1 MHRYSEPTQR
11 RRGIHCML
19 AVLLAAIA
27 LPLFGCGG
35 SDRPT
40 PIETTGTVTYKGAP
54 VEGAQVMF
62 TSAGARPA
70 TATTNAEG
78 RFELTTFERG
88 DGAVE
93 GQHRVTITK
102 SERVPG
108 EDPSNPYPRMRNLL
122 PTKYANPRKSPLT
135 ATISADSETDLKFA
149 LGD

>member
-1 MHRYSEPTQR
+1 
-11 RRGIHCML
+11 ML

-40 PIETTGTVTYKGAP
+40 PIETTGLVTYQGQP

-62 TSAGARPA
+62 TSESARPA
-70 TATTNAEG
+70 TATTNADG
-78 RFELTTFERG
+78 RFELTTHETG

-93 GQHRVTITK
+93 GKHLVTITK
-102 SERVPG
+102 TERVPG
-108 EDPSNPYPRMRNLL
+108 EDPNNPYPRIRHLL
-122 PTKYANPRKSPLT
+122 PTKYANPQKSPLT
-135 ATISADSETDLKFA
+135 ATISADGETDLKFV